1 MGFLSLA
8 MKNKINE
15 KQTKSL
21 EINKNFG
28 NILNDRLLLVRS
40 QNKLQRS
47 VTFSLIFK
55 LKGMK
60 KEIQEEFLF
69 KETEANLSNVSQ
81 PENQG
86 HAYHFQ

>member
-1 MGFLSLA
+1 MGCLSLA

-28 NILNDRLLLVRS
+28 NTLNDRLLLVRS
-40 QNKLQRS
+40 QNKLQCS

-81 PENQG
+81 PENQD
-86 HAYHFQ
+86 HAYHF